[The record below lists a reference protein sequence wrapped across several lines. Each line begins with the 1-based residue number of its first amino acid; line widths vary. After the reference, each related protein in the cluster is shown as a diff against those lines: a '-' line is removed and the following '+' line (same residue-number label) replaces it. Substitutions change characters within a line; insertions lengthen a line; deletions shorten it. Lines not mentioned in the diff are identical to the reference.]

1 MKMIFFLIFLFLELE
16 VHFLISSLTAGDD
29 VLVSADNCRIIVD
42 TKKIH
47 QEKLTST

>member
-16 VHFLISSLTAGDD
+16 VHFLISSLTGDD

-47 QEKLTST
+47 QEKLTSA